1 MKPDRT
7 VLRETVRVGLG
18 VLAMTAVML
27 VVFAVLGRFS
37 ISALLGAVY
46 TAILGVLNFFVMGL
60 TVQNIANRAAE
71 KKRDEDELAA
81 FSKQMEARMKLSRNM
96 RLIALVGLIAL
107 GIAVFKFEP
116 LPTILPI
123 VFPSIVIRILQI
135 IEIRKSPQA
144 KGSEEP

>member
-7 VLRETVRVGLG
+7 VLRETMRVGLG

-27 VVFAVLGRFS
+27 VVFAVLNRFS

>member
-7 VLRETVRVGLG
+7 VLRETARVGLG

>member
-7 VLRETVRVGLG
+7 VLRETMRVGLG

-27 VVFAVLGRFS
+27 VVFAVLDRFS

-135 IEIRKSPQA
+135 IEIRKSPQE